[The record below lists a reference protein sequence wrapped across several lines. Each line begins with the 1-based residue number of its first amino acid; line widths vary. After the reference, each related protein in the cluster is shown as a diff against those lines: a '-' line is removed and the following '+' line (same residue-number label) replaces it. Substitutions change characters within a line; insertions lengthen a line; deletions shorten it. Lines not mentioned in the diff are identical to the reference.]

1 MHWPQ
6 KQDNNLLLKQHTM
19 FWDILQHNRK
29 NVKKTKKI
37 LQLHFFE
44 KNWTLGHRKEN
55 IVEKKIEL
63 YNFST
68 LFVFVEGTASN
79 KVN

>member
-6 KQDNNLLLKQHTM
+6 KQDNNSLLKQHKM

-29 NVKKTKKI
+29 KI
-37 LQLHFFE
+37 TEKYCSFTFFE
-44 KNWTLGHRKEN
+44 QNWTLGHRKED

-68 LFVFVEGTASN
+68 LFVFVEGTASS